1 MRTRYEQVIE
11 EDGEVLERRD
21 VTDEINR
28 LRQRVANLQELL
40 AFVRSV
46 AADLD
51 RKLMER
57 RT

>member
-1 MRTRYEQVIE
+1 MRTHYEQVIE

-57 RT
+57 RP

>member
-1 MRTRYEQVIE
+1 MRTRYEMVVE
-11 EDGEVLERRD
+11 DDGEQLERRD

-28 LRQRVANLQELL
+28 LRQRVATLQELL

-57 RT
+57 RP